1 MLREKSAQGMPI
13 TVIVAAVIGLIIIVV
28 VVMMLTGKLGAFG
41 KGLEEQEKFG
51 KKCEEFKNN
60 AGVAAALNPVGQ
72 EDCDSWEM
80 EMISSDSIATGR
92 KCCVAE

>member
-28 VVMMLTGKLGAFG
+28 IVMVLTGKLGAFG

-51 KKCEEFKNN
+51 KKCNDYDEDNKN
-60 AGVAAALNPVGQ
+60 AELKAACAATG
-72 EDCDSWEM
+72 ETE
-80 EMISSDSIATGR
+80 IITSDSIATGK
-92 KCCVAE
+92 KCCKPN